1 MPMQRNGEGQN
12 AIVVQKINNSNTSA
26 VATNE
31 KSENEIIIKPK
42 FLDL

>member
-12 AIVVQKINNSNTSA
+12 AIIVQKINNINTSA

-42 FLDL
+42 SVDV